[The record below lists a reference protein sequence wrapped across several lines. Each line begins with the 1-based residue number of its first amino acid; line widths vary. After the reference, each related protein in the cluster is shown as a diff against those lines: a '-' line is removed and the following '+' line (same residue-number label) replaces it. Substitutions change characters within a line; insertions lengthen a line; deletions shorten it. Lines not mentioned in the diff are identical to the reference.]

1 MITCELQLATNAPRR
16 NRRFVYNHFYASW
29 ASLSCNWTIIPIQNH
44 GHRMSKRDL
53 DDHERHSSHQQGI
66 PRSLPLVSYVRTRRN
81 LTWRF
86 NSTNFPWAQQ
96 IMRYACQ
103 HLIFLKYK
111 PSSHLACLISLRK
124 TSSLSITSS
133 LLHWMWDEEI
143 GLNFVVRQKVPLP
156 CRSSSSQ
163 LSPYN
168 NSDIAH

>member
-1 MITCELQLATNAPRR
+1 MHNLPSMITCELQLATNAPRR
-16 NRRFVYNHFYASW
+16 NRRFVYNHFYASS

-53 DDHERHSSHQQGI
+53 DDHERHSSHQRGI
-66 PRSLPLVSYVRTRRN
+66 PRSLPLVRYVRTRRN

-103 HLIFLKYK
+103 LLIFLKYK

-124 TSSLSITSS
+124 KSTSASHQAFCIECETRKLDLILWFDKKSPSLSI
-133 LLHWMWDEEI
+133 I
-143 GLNFVVRQKVPLP
+143 VVV
-156 CRSSSSQ
+156 S
-163 LSPYN
+163 
-168 NSDIAH
+168 IVVV